1 MNRENIVLTGFMGTG
16 KSTVG
21 RLLAKELQYNFVD
34 TDSLI
39 EQRCGMSIPDFFKT
53 KGEQVFRQL
62 ETEVTRELS
71 TCSSQVIST
80 GGGLIL
86 NPENVAILNPVS
98 HIFCLVASPEEV
110 LRRVSKGNNGERP
123 LLAGGSPLETITSL
137 LKKRKEAYNQFAQIT
152 TTGKTPT
159 QVSKAILTLF
169 HSSL

>member
-39 EQRCGMSIPDFFKT
+39 EQRCGMSIPDFFET
-53 KGEQVFRQL
+53 KGEQLFRQL

-86 NPENVAILNPVS
+86 NPENVVILNPVS

-110 LRRVSKGNNGERP
+110 LSRVSKGNNGERP
-123 LLAGGSPLETITSL
+123 LLAGGSPLEKITSL
-137 LKKRKEAYNQFAQIT
+137 LEQRKEAYNQFPQIT
-152 TTGKTPT
+152 TTGKTPA

-169 HSSL
+169 QSSL

>member
-1 MNRENIVLTGFMGTG
+1 MNIENIVLTGFMGTG

-39 EQRCGMSIPDFFKT
+39 EKRCGTSIRDIFKK
-53 KGEQVFRQL
+53 KGEQEFRQL

-71 TCSSQVIST
+71 NYSSQVIST

-86 NPENVAILNPVS
+86 NPENVAILTPVS

-110 LRRVSKGNNGERP
+110 LRRVSQDNNGARP
-123 LLAGGSPLETITSL
+123 LIAEGSPLEKITSL
-137 LKKRKEAYNQFAQIT
+137 LNKRKEIYTQFPQIS
-152 TTGKTPT
+152 TTGKTPA
-159 QVSKAILTLF
+159 QVSKEILTQF
-169 HSSL
+169 HPSP